1 MSEEAEIEKLAE
13 RFKPFMGLAINDKT
27 IAYAKSKKDGQ
38 KGFKISLNAARE
50 YYALECAKVAQA
62 YADEQKIEFANDVM
76 NKAFGKNGIKGIPDS
91 NKIAGFILEHLKQD

>member
-1 MSEEAEIEKLAE
+1 MSDKAKEFFSNSDTRADILIQD
-13 RFKPFMGLAINDKT
+13 GL
-27 IAYAKSKKDGQ
+27 YVKDRSV
-38 KGFKISLNAARE
+38 FKIM
-50 YYALECAKVAQA
+50 QA